1 KRRAVTLPAEP
12 SVNRAVERDAV
23 PGQLAVRFDKVPK
36 AGARLGR
43 GVGGLHS
50 AAGASGRED
59 RCSKNAELRHGS
71 PPAPTWTIVTWKM
84 SVTRHIPTLAKNF
97 DPSGVRATVTY
108 TVKSVRPRSIL
119 GWLSEIS
126 RFPGAVIAAEPGKY
140 VPWLGSESF

>member
-1 KRRAVTLPAEP
+1 MPYQ
-12 SVNRAVERDAV
+12 
-23 PGQLAVRFDKVPK
+23 GQLAVRFDKVPK

-97 DPSGVRATVTY
+97 DPSGVRATV
-108 TVKSVRPRSIL
+108 IL
-119 GWLSEIS
+119 HGQIGSTAVHLGLATEIS